1 MATINILPPNPASFF
16 DANRARGIM
25 RIERT
30 EGDGSPG
37 TVDTYTIF
45 YTDATETT
53 YQVWNGA
60 NGADGDGPE
69 GSGTVTSVALTMP
82 AAFEVSGSPVT
93 VAGTLA
99 VALAAGRVI
108 PTQAQLDALAP
119 KAATVET
126 ITGTSPTISTT
137 GGEIKVW
144 VLTDDATLALTLT
157 PGEALTLHVTLDS
170 HALTLPSIRWPD
182 GIAPTLHAT
191 DENVIEFWAVG
202 ASVYGAYVGAFPS
215 PVPLPDEE

>member
-1 MATINILPPNPASFF
+1 MATINILPPNPARFF
-16 DANRARGIM
+16 DPNRVRSIM

-37 TVDTYTIF
+37 TFDTYTIF
-45 YTDATETT
+45 FTDATETT

-60 NGADGDGPE
+60 NGTGGDGPE
-69 GSGTVTSVALTMP
+69 GSGTVTSVALSMP
-82 AAFEVSGSPVT
+82 AAFVVSGSPVT

-119 KAATVET
+119 RVATVET
-126 ITGTSPTISTT
+126 ITGTSPTLSMT

-144 VLTDDATLALTLT
+144 VLTDDSTLALDLSS
-157 PGEALTLHVTLDS
+157 GEALTLHVTLDS
-170 HALTLPSIRWPD
+170 HALTLPSIRWPE

-191 DENVIEFWAVG
+191 HENVIEFWAVG
-202 ASVYGAYVGAFPS
+202 ASVYGAYVGAFPDAAALE
-215 PVPLPDEE
+215 P